1 MEQKQH
7 HLKMVIIGLG
17 QCGGNFANEFARQG
31 YKAVA
36 LNTSTTDLKDL
47 DSIPNDCR
55 LHIGLEGRNGA
66 GKDRRLGQKSV
77 EASKERILDRVRK
90 LAHGADVLLLAA
102 GMGGGTGS
110 NLADLIGMLSP
121 LGIPLS
127 CLVTIPTES
136 ESGIT
141 KVNAVYGLNS
151 VVRSKLANLIIIDN
165 NKILKIF
172 PEATISDFYKR
183 ANQLVVRTLAEFNS
197 TNDEMK
203 SVSIRSFD
211 SEDFRKVFLSG
222 GVVVFGA
229 SSVRVDD
236 RITEDTLLG
245 KLKQIWDS
253 SGLLAE
259 GFDYTTASLSAVIL
273 YAPSQVLDRSS
284 ATIFEKLNETIKKI
298 TQGAAVYTGIYQT
311 KEPGPVKIFTM
322 LGRLSLPNRIIN
334 LMSQAAIEGEHLA
347 QKVKRKI
354 PTLDL
359 TEIES
364 MEFFFEDAPAFD
376 EKAALHISRADE
388 VASWM
393 KDPDK
398 ELRIKAVSALME
410 ASGPQAS
417 AAVISLLNDPDEQV
431 RLEAAKA
438 LGKISMTDITPPQGG
453 NA

>member
-1 MEQKQH
+1 MEQKQY
-7 HLKMVIIGLG
+7 HLKMVVVGLG
-17 QCGGNFANEFARQG
+17 QCGGNFANEFARKG

-47 DSIPNDCR
+47 DSIPEDCR
-55 LHIGLEGRNGA
+55 LHIGLAGRNGA

-77 EASKERILDRVRK
+77 EASKDRIMDRVRR

-151 VVRSKLANLIIIDN
+151 VVRSRLANLIIIDN

-172 PEATISDFYKR
+172 PDATISDFYKR
-183 ANQLVVRTLAEFNS
+183 ANQLVVRTLSEFNS
-197 TNDEMK
+197 TGDEMK
-203 SVSIRSFD
+203 SISIRSFD

-229 SSVRVDD
+229 SSVRVED
-236 RITEDTLLG
+236 RITEDTLFG
-245 KLKQIWDS
+245 RLKHIWDS

-259 GFDYTTASLSAVIL
+259 GFDYTTASLAAVIL

-284 ATIFEKLNETIKKI
+284 ATIFEKLNDTIKKI
-298 TQGAAVYTGIYQT
+298 TEGAAVYTGIYQT
-311 KEPGPVKIFTM
+311 KEPGPVKIFSM

-359 TEIES
+359 TEIEN
-364 MEFFFEDAPAFD
+364 MEFFFDDAPAFD
-376 EKAALHISRADE
+376 EKTALHVSREDE
-388 VASWM
+388 LASWM
-393 KDPDK
+393 KNPDK
-398 ELRIKAVSALME
+398 ELRLRAIKAIME

-417 AAVISLLNDPDEQV
+417 TAVMSLLNDQDAEV

-438 LGKISMTDITPPQGG
+438 LGKISMSDVTPQQGG